1 MSLLTAKQ
9 KEVLEFL
16 RIYSEN
22 NGVTPTM
29 KEVSENFGVTISTI
43 QNHFKSLE
51 YKGYIQKVPNLARSI
66 KIKGEDEKNLSVSLP
81 LLGMVGAGY
90 GVELYEEIE
99 PEFIEVPS
107 AWLNPAQKNSYF
119 CLKVD
124 GFSMAEDGVLDGDI
138 IVVRKQDSAESGESI
153 IAYIK
158 DSEEVTL
165 KRFYRRNGR
174 IELKPRNSN
183 PQYKSRMID
192 EDNLEI
198 KGKFVG
204 LLRN

>member
-9 KEVLEFL
+9 KEVLEYL
-16 RIYSEN
+16 REYSEI

-29 KEVSENFGVTISTI
+29 KEVSEHFGVTISTI

-66 KIKGEDEKNLSVSLP
+66 KLKGEEAKNLSVSLP

-90 GVELYEEIE
+90 GVELYEEVE

-124 GFSMAEDGVLDGDI
+124 GFSMAEDGVLDGDT
-138 IVVRKQDSAESGESI
+138 IVVRKQDSAENGDSI

-183 PQYKSRMID
+183 PQYKSRMVE
-192 EDNLEI
+192 EDNLEV

>member
-1 MSLLTAKQ
+1 LLTAKQ